1 MLRSIWALITSNA
14 PATLS
19 PNSLQRRFGIL
30 IGAKQRAP
38 FNLGTK
44 GESRRAG
51 RRYVRPRR
59 SQLYQSVP
67 APGAS
72 QTHGRRRVDGSRSGL
87 GVASV
92 RGPLCA
98 FCAPG
103 PARRDERFAIRFHCF
118 RTAFAAVTAPPAPGP
133 RALPRPRSGARVPY
147 AATHAGRLGR
157 RLGNGNHLNIYN
169 PRYNRMSAHPVASQ
183 ILHRHRRAPATYDI
197 VRRRNRP
204 CTFKVVPTAHTKG
217 APFIVLYGQLVQI
230 KLTLS
235 GVAFA
240 PRPHVLYTRKTC
252 CPMPV
257 LRHAATRARLSSS

>member
-1 MLRSIWALITSNA
+1 MRLRRT
-14 PATLS
+14 
-19 PNSLQRRFGIL
+19 
-30 IGAKQRAP
+30 
-38 FNLGTK
+38 
-44 GESRRAG
+44 
-51 RRYVRPRR
+51 V
-59 SQLYQSVP
+59 V
-67 APGAS
+67 GAS
-72 QTHGRRRVDGSRSGL
+72 TVLARASAWRRCGVRCAPSVRQAQRDETSGSRF
-87 GVASV
+87 V
-92 RGPLCA
+92 
-98 FCAPG
+98 F
-103 PARRDERFAIRFHCF
+103 
-118 RTAFAAVTAPPAPGP
+118 TAFAAVTAPPAPGP

-147 AATHAGRLGR
+147 AGATHAGRLGR
-157 RLGNGNHLNIYN
+157 RLGNGNHLNIYT